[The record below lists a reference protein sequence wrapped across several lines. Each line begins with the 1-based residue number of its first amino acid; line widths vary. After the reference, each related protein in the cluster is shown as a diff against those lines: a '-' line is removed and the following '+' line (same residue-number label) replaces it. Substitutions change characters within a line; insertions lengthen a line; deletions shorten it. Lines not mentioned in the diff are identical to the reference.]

1 MLNLV
6 NNDVSRETILFCN
19 APLSGD
25 CLLPALLPWIKTCC
39 LRFIWLIRVFHVK
52 HFCLALLH
60 HREIVCCLPS
70 FSGHLLVGL
79 PHFGL
84 RPVQLDR
91 LRICP
96 LQCRQRQQNIS
107 LSCAY
112 KAGLSFAK
120 IPNWDGQQRRLFY
133 PSWTQSVA
141 RKTIK
146 LMSSCPT
153 LFWSGKRRDRQR

>member
-1 MLNLV
+1 MSPCNFQNISYERFLFV
-6 NNDVSRETILFCN
+6 ILQ
-19 APLSGD
+19 
-25 CLLPALLPWIKTCC
+25 T
-39 LRFIWLIRVFHVK
+39 
-52 HFCLALLH
+52 
-60 HREIVCCLPS
+60 VCFLPS
-70 FSGHLLVGL
+70 YPTRKASGTGHLLVCL

-84 RPVQLDR
+84 RPVRLDK

-107 LSCAY
+107 LTCAY

-133 PSWTQSVA
+133 LSWTQSVA

-146 LMSSCPT
+146 LMSRAIEGEAKIGQADHVIFHTKHFDIISNYPK
-153 LFWSGKRRDRQR
+153 S